1 MTLPT
6 EWDLSPLFDSFS
18 DPRFAATFERAEAGA
33 DELLA
38 FVTHIADANADANTH
53 TLANVDAQA
62 STPAATLAAA
72 IRRLQHLLDPCY
84 RVISYIQ
91 LTLATD
97 ANHAAARDCLDRV
110 LLLQNRLTQIHSAL
124 ARAVGHIA
132 DLPALIGGDAL
143 LAEHADFLRERARQ
157 AAHVLPPDLE
167 PTVLRLQMNGGQA
180 FGQLRDLLD
189 GTHLV
194 AMEHQGQPVFLP
206 LAEVR
211 GMAYS
216 PEAAVRKN
224 AYEAELASYRAIEIP
239 LAACLSAIKGE
250 AQTISELKGYP
261 SILDETLAGQRTER
275 ATLEALLTAMTES
288 LPDFRRYLRAKA
300 RVLGHTGG
308 LPFYDLF
315 APVGTASRRF
325 TYEEAHAYLLD
336 TLGRFSPQMS
346 AFVDHAFRN
355 RWIDALPR
363 PGKGG
368 GAFCATIPPLRQSR
382 ILTNFDGSFSSVSTL
397 AHELGHAYH
406 GHCLRDVS
414 ILMADYPM
422 PLAETASIFNETLV
436 SQAALAD
443 AGAAEA
449 FALLDHQLLEATQ
462 VIVDILSRYQFES
475 AVIAAR
481 ETRGLQAGQLCE
493 MMLAAQHATYGDG
506 LDAAA
511 LHPYMW
517 ACKGHYYSVDLNF
530 YNWPYAF
537 GLLFGRGVYA
547 RYREQG
553 PAFVPLYDQLLE
565 RTGRDSV
572 AGVAAS
578 IGIDVNDPAFWRA
591 ALDTIR
597 ETIDR
602 YEALA
607 ARQAPRAQEDEP

>member
-1 MTLPT
+1 MSLPT
-6 EWDLSPLFDSFS
+6 EWDLTPLFDSFS
-18 DPRFAATFERAEAGA
+18 DPHFAATFQRAESQ
-33 DELLA
+33 
-38 FVTHIADANADANTH
+38 ADALLSLVPHA
-53 TLANVDAQA
+53 A
-62 STPAATLAAA
+62 SAEKLAAA
-72 IRRLQHLLDPCY
+72 IRQLQQLLDPCY
-84 RVISYIQ
+84 RVISYIN

-97 ANHAAARDCLDRV
+97 ANHATALAYQDRV
-110 LLLQNRLTQIHSAL
+110 LLLQNRLTQIQSAL
-124 ARAVGHIA
+124 ARAVGQIA
-132 DLPALIGGDAL
+132 DLSAFIGNDAL
-143 LAEHADFLRERARQ
+143 LNEHAYFLHELARQ
-157 AAHVLPPDLE
+157 AAHVLPPALE
-167 PTVLRLQMNGGQA
+167 PTVLRMQMNGGQA
-180 FGQLRDLLD
+180 FSQLRDLLD

-194 AMEHQGQPVFLP
+194 PIERQGQKELLP

-216 PEAAVRKN
+216 PEAAVRKR

-250 AQTISELKGYP
+250 AQTLSELKGYP
-261 SILDETLAGQRTER
+261 SILASTLMGQRTEQ

-325 TYEEAHAYLLD
+325 TYEEAHAYLLT
-336 TLGRFSPQMS
+336 TLGRFSSQMS

-436 SQAALAD
+436 LQAALAD
-443 AGAAEA
+443 ADDAEA
-449 FALLDHQLLEATQ
+449 FALLDNQLLEATQ

-481 ETRGLQAGQLCE
+481 KTQGLQAVQLCE
-493 MMLAAQHATYGDG
+493 MMLTAQRATYGDG
-506 LDAAA
+506 LDAAY

-517 ACKGHYYSVDLNF
+517 ACKGHYYSVDLSF

-553 PAFVPLYDQLLE
+553 AAFVPLYDQLLK
-565 RTGRDSV
+565 RTGCDSV

-602 YEALA
+602 YEVLA
-607 ARQAPRAQEDEP
+607 AQQTRHTEEYAP